1 MGISYYQLWWPL
13 KKKARDHQ
21 FHFGGD
27 NLRLFLGY
35 FNFNFLFS
43 FKLKYDRREK
53 LALLQPY
60 IK

>member
-43 FKLKYDRREK
+43 F
-53 LALLQPY
+53 
-60 IK
+60 